1 MANVA
6 VVGAQWGDEGKGK
19 ATDLL
24 GSRVDYVVRYQGGNN
39 AGHTVVI
46 GDRKFA
52 LHLLPSGIL
61 TPDVTPVIGNGVVI
75 DPGVLFQEIAGLES
89 QGIDTSRDKTWAQ
102 LVDHMLSHYVEP
114 TLIAPTFI
122 VDYPAEVSPLARRND
137 AHPEVTD
144 RFELYIAGRE
154 LANGFSE
161 LNDPEDQ
168 EARFDAQVAQKEAGD
183 EEDVLALPR
192 SLKVSELMEDELIL
206 ALPLVPLHSVC
217 PVPLPYLESS
227 ETQASTHITAD
238 DSAAT
243 ADKPNPFA
251 VLAQLKKKGK

>member
-1 MANVA
+1 MPPSHASSRTPTARASRLTDPQRLDVA
-6 VVGAQWGDEGKGK
+6 AFAKAGASLEG
-19 ATDLL
+19 
-24 GSRVDYVVRYQGGNN
+24 
-39 AGHTVVI
+39 
-46 GDRKFA
+46 
-52 LHLLPSGIL
+52 
-61 TPDVTPVIGNGVVI
+61 VTPLSDMVRLG
-75 DPGVLFQEIAGLES
+75 ES
-89 QGIDTSRDKTWAQ
+89 LVRPPSSTSASTSEATASSSGQVDGQVSWQ
-102 LVDHMLSHYVEP
+102 LHGQWKE
-114 TLIAPTFI
+114 AAAR
-122 VDYPAEVSPLARRND
+122 PAEIRLSLQVQARLWLTCQRCLQPVAHDVSLHPVLRFVEGEEEAARLD
-137 AHPEVTD
+137 E
-144 RFELYIAGRE
+144 
-154 LANGFSE
+154 
-161 LNDPEDQ
+161 
-168 EARFDAQVAQKEAGD
+168 EAGD

>member
-1 MANVA
+1 MPPSHASSRTPTARASRLTDPQRLDVA
-6 VVGAQWGDEGKGK
+6 AFAKAGASLEG
-19 ATDLL
+19 
-24 GSRVDYVVRYQGGNN
+24 
-39 AGHTVVI
+39 
-46 GDRKFA
+46 
-52 LHLLPSGIL
+52 
-61 TPDVTPVIGNGVVI
+61 VTPLSDMVRLG
-75 DPGVLFQEIAGLES
+75 ES
-89 QGIDTSRDKTWAQ
+89 LVRPPSSTSAVEASASDHVTWQ
-102 LVDHMLSHYVEP
+102 LHGEWKE
-114 TLIAPTFI
+114 AAAR
-122 VDYPAEVSPLARRND
+122 PAEIRLSLQVQARLWLTCQRCLQPVAHDVSLHPVLRFVEGEEEAARLD
-137 AHPEVTD
+137 E
-144 RFELYIAGRE
+144 
-154 LANGFSE
+154 
-161 LNDPEDQ
+161 
-168 EARFDAQVAQKEAGD
+168 EAGD

>member
-1 MANVA
+1 MPPSDASSRPPASPTARASRLSDLDVA
-6 VVGAQWGDEGKGK
+6 AFAKAGASLEG
-19 ATDLL
+19 
-24 GSRVDYVVRYQGGNN
+24 
-39 AGHTVVI
+39 
-46 GDRKFA
+46 
-52 LHLLPSGIL
+52 
-61 TPDVTPVIGNGVVI
+61 VTPLSDMVRLG
-75 DPGVLFQEIAGLES
+75 ES
-89 QGIDTSRDKTWAQ
+89 LVRPPSSTSAVEASASDHVTWQ
-102 LVDHMLSHYVEP
+102 LHGEWKE
-114 TLIAPTFI
+114 AAAR
-122 VDYPAEVSPLARRND
+122 PAEIRLSLQVQARLWLTCQRCLQPVAHDVSLNPVLRFVDGEEEAARLD
-137 AHPEVTD
+137 E
-144 RFELYIAGRE
+144 
-154 LANGFSE
+154 
-161 LNDPEDQ
+161 
-168 EARFDAQVAQKEAGD
+168 EAGD